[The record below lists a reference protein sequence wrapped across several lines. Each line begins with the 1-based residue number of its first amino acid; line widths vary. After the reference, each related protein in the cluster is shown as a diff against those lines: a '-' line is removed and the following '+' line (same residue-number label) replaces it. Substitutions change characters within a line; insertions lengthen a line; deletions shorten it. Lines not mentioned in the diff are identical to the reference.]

1 MFKTL
6 LYSGLGLGACL
17 FGPYMFYSASD
28 YVNEARQPGPEI
40 QLAES
45 SPENGSEG
53 KSAEAVS
60 VTVDGTPKP
69 LPPLAGQPVHDFGEV
84 LRFDVS
90 TRWIAERWPHVSTG
104 LAQLQLHGYRVPLV
118 TGTDE
123 TDLAGSLTY
132 YFGPRQQ
139 VERLVFHG
147 TTGDP
152 SRLLAFLLRHYRFVH
167 RPVNDPG
174 LYIYEAVSQ
183 DGEFAGSAEIRSSW
197 TIRAEQ
203 ALQRYEVKVQLERPT

>member
-6 LYSGLGLGACL
+6 MYSGLGLGACL

-28 YVNEARQPGPEI
+28 YVNTALPSAAEI
-40 QLAES
+40 SPKESIAE
-45 SPENGSEG
+45 NASES
-53 KSAEAVS
+53 KTADSTLVAA
-60 VTVDGTPKP
+60 DGTVKP
-69 LPPLAGQPVHDFGEV
+69 LPPLAGQPVRDFGEV
-84 LRFDVS
+84 LRFDIS

-104 LAQLQLHGYRVPLV
+104 LAQLQLHGHRVPLV

-152 SRLLAFLLRHYRFVH
+152 SRLLAFLSRHYRFVH

-174 LYIYEAVSQ
+174 LYIYEAVNQ

-197 TIRAEQ
+197 TIRASQ
-203 ALQRYEVKVQLERPT
+203 PFQRYEVKVQLERPT